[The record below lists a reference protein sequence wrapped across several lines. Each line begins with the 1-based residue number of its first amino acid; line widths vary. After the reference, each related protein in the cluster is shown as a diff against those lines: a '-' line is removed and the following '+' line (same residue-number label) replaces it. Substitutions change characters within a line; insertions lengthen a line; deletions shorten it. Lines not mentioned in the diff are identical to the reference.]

1 MSTFNQMVDD
11 VLVYLRS
18 FTRDQELS
26 THLVGNVTSSAVSI
40 TVNDASMISRGR
52 IEIDDEILWV
62 DSVDRANNTIV
73 IAPYGRGMD
82 GTTAIT
88 HTTLT
93 RLVVQPLYSRQ
104 MVKDTINQILGGL
117 GNQLFAVTTETLN
130 ATTQMVSYD
139 LPATTMR
146 VLNVLAG
153 DFTTFGDGEYVRRWK
168 FDPQSAI
175 GATGKTLYVYDPTLS
190 GMTLNV
196 TLFRSPVQLVNGDT
210 FEDTLL
216 PGTCY
221 DVIVLGTAARLMSTA
236 TSYLASTRAIEPGSL
251 DKQIDPNQITQQ
263 SRYLFTLFQQ
273 RLEEEKVQL
282 LHSYVT
288 RAHYTG

>member
-1 MSTFNQMVDD
+1 MTTFDQMVDD

-26 THLVGNVTSSAVSI
+26 THLVEALSASVLSMQ
-40 TVNDASMISRGR
+40 VNDASLISRGR
-52 IEIDDEILWV
+52 IEIDDEIIWV
-62 DSVDRANNTIV
+62 DSVDRGNNTVV

-82 GTTAIT
+82 GTTAVT
-88 HTTLT
+88 HTSLT
-93 RLVVQPLYSRQ
+93 RLIVQPLYSRQ

-117 GNQLFAVTTETLN
+117 GNQLFAVDSATLT
-130 ATTQMVSYD
+130 ATPQTVSYD
-139 LPATTMR
+139 LPAYTQR

-153 DFTTFGDGEYVRRWK
+153 DFTTFGDSEYVRRWK
-168 FDPQSAI
+168 FDPQSSASE
-175 GATGKTLYVYDPTLS
+175 TGKSLYVYDPTMT
-190 GMTLNV
+190 GMTMNV
-196 TLFRSPVQLVNGDT
+196 TFFRSPVQLVNGDS

-251 DKQIDPNQITQQ
+251 DKQVDPNQITQQ

>member
-1 MSTFNQMVDD
+1 MTTFNQMVDD

-26 THLVGNVTSSAVSI
+26 THLVESLTASALTVQ
-40 TVNDASMISRGR
+40 VNDASLISRGR
-52 IEIDDEILWV
+52 IEIDDEVMWV
-62 DSVDRANNTIV
+62 DSVDRANNTIAF
-73 IAPYGRGMD
+73 APYGRGMD

-88 HTTLT
+88 HASLS
-93 RLVVQPLYSRQ
+93 RLIVQPLYSRQ

-117 GNQLFAVTTETLN
+117 GNQLFAVDTATLTAN
-130 ATTQMVSYD
+130 PRTVSYD
-139 LPATTMR
+139 LPASTQR

-153 DFTTFGDGEYVRRWK
+153 DFTTFGDSEYVRRWK
-168 FDPQSAI
+168 FDPQSTVSD
-175 GATGKTLYVYDPTLS
+175 TGKSLYVYDPTMT
-190 GMTLNV
+190 GMTMNV
-196 TLFRSPVQLVNGDT
+196 TFFRSPVQLGNGDS

-221 DVIVLGTAARLMSTA
+221 DVIVLGAAARLMSTA

-251 DKQIDPNQITQQ
+251 DKQVDPNQITQQ

-288 RAHYTG
+288 RTHYTG

>member
-1 MSTFNQMVDD
+1 MTTFDQMVDD

-26 THLVGNVTSSAVSI
+26 THLVENITASALLI
-40 TVNDASMISRGR
+40 QVNDSSLISRGR
-52 IEIDDEILWV
+52 IEIDDEIMWV
-62 DSVDRANNTIV
+62 DSVDRANNTV
-73 IAPYGRGMD
+73 VLAPYGRGMD
-82 GTTAIT
+82 GTTAVT
-88 HTTLT
+88 HTSLT
-93 RLVVQPLYSRQ
+93 RLIVQPLYSRQ

-117 GNQLFAVTTETLN
+117 GNQLFAVDSATLT
-130 ATTQMVSYD
+130 ATPQTVSYD
-139 LPATTMR
+139 LPAYTQR
-146 VLNVLAG
+146 VLNVSAG
-153 DFTTFGDGEYVRRWK
+153 DFTTFGDSEYVRRWK
-168 FDPQSAI
+168 FDPQSSASE
-175 GATGKTLYVYDPTLS
+175 TGKSLYVYDPTMT
-190 GMTLNV
+190 GMTMNV
-196 TLFRSPVQLVNGDT
+196 TFFRSPVQLVNGDS

-251 DKQIDPNQITQQ
+251 DKQVDPNQITQQ

>member
-1 MSTFNQMVDD
+1 MTTFDQMVDD

-26 THLVGNVTSSAVSI
+26 THLVENLSSSALVI
-40 TVNDASMISRGR
+40 QVNDASLISRGR
-52 IEIDDEILWV
+52 IEIDDEIIWV
-62 DSVDRANNTIV
+62 DSVDRANNTV
-73 IAPYGRGMD
+73 ALAPYGRGMD
-82 GTTAIT
+82 GTTAIA
-88 HTTLT
+88 HTSLT
-93 RLVVQPLYSRQ
+93 RLIVQPLYSRQ

-117 GNQLFAVTTETLN
+117 GNQLFAVDSATLT
-130 ATTQMVSYD
+130 ATPQTVSYD
-139 LPATTMR
+139 LPAYTQR

-153 DFTTFGDGEYVRRWK
+153 DFTTFGDSEYVRRWK
-168 FDPQSAI
+168 FDPQSSASE
-175 GATGKTLYVYDPTLS
+175 TGKSLYVYDPTMM
-190 GMTLNV
+190 GMTMNV
-196 TLFRSPVQLVNGDT
+196 TFFRSPVQLVNGDS

-236 TSYLASTRAIEPGSL
+236 TSYLASTRAIEPGAL
-251 DKQIDPNQITQQ
+251 DKQVDPNQITQQ

>member
-1 MSTFNQMVDD
+1 MTTFDQMVDD

-26 THLVGNVTSSAVSI
+26 THLMETVSASVLNLQ
-40 TVNDASMISRGR
+40 VNDASLISRGR
-52 IEIDDEILWV
+52 IEIDDEIIWV
-62 DSVDRANNTIV
+62 DRVDRANNTV
-73 IAPYGRGMD
+73 VLAPYGRGMD
-82 GTTAIT
+82 GTTAVT
-88 HTTLT
+88 HTSLT
-93 RLVVQPLYSRQ
+93 RLIVQPLYSRQ

-117 GNQLFAVTTETLN
+117 GNQLFAVDSATLT
-130 ATTQMVSYD
+130 ATPQTVSYD
-139 LPATTMR
+139 LPAYTQR

-153 DFTTFGDGEYVRRWK
+153 DFTTFGDSEYVRRWK
-168 FDPQSAI
+168 FDPQSSASE
-175 GATGKTLYVYDPTLS
+175 TGKSLYVYDPTMT
-190 GMTLNV
+190 GMTMNV
-196 TLFRSPVQLVNGDT
+196 TFFRSPVQLVNGDS

-251 DKQIDPNQITQQ
+251 DKQVDPNQITQQ